1 MSRTLIRLQ
10 NKKPKSKPKPVVIIE
25 EEEEEEYVDDFE
37 PLPPRPS
44 LTRREIPHIK

>member
-10 NKKPKSKPKPVVIIE
+10 NKKPKSKPKPVLII
-25 EEEEEEYVDDFE
+25 EEEEEYVDDFE

-44 LTRREIPHIK
+44 LTR